1 MKHFALLAAALLPLA
16 GPAQSQT
23 VLSQTAG
30 SQTAPSQ
37 TAGWGPGADDAAFF
51 RMLAS
56 SFKDKGVAKI
66 DRLTQDETQAFCSN
80 PVLAAS
86 PAAAAQRQR
95 IEAANMATVK
105 WPSDGQWLGDWK
117 QGEALAQSGRGNT
130 WSDKADTPNGGNCY
144 NCHQISPT
152 EISYGTIGPSLTQY
166 GALRGQGEETLK
178 AAWAKIVNAKAS
190 NACSNMP
197 RAGHMGILGET
208 QIKHLMALLFDPK
221 SPVNAQPG
229 PTK

>member
-16 GPAQSQT
+16 GPA
-23 VLSQTAG
+23 LSQTTG
-30 SQTAPSQ
+30 SQTALSQ
-37 TAGWGPGADDAAFF
+37 SAGWGPGADDAAFS
-51 RMLAS
+51 RMLAA
-56 SFKDKGVAKI
+56 SFKDKGVATI

-80 PVLAAS
+80 PEVAAS

-130 WSDKADTPNGGNCY
+130 WSDKSDTPNGGNCY

-166 GALRGQGEETLK
+166 GALRGQGEEALK
-178 AAWAKIVNAKAS
+178 AAWAKIYNAKAS

-197 RAGHMGILGET
+197 RAGHMGVLGET

-221 SPVNAQPG
+221 SPVNAPSG